1 MRKKYRVIVA
11 LLLIMLLAVGCQK
24 EEVKETPSNEVATVE
39 NDEYSELAEENILLK
54 REVSSIQAELRYYE
68 NCVMAN
74 DSEEFVKWATEARG
88 GEFVSEVEEA
98 EEQSLPMREYVGG
111 LDKSEME
118 IVIEPIEDERE
129 MRIAELTAENDR
141 LNQKKEK
148 LQMEIEMYKEIL
160 GIGMESGEDLWGD

>member
-1 MRKKYRVIVA
+1 VV
-11 LLLIMLLAVGCQK
+11 LLLIMLLVVGCQK
-24 EEVKETPSNEVATVE
+24 EEVKETPSNGVATVE

-74 DSEEFVKWATEARG
+74 DSDEFVKWATEARG
-88 GEFVSEVEEA
+88 GEFVSEVEDA
-98 EEQSLPMREYVGG
+98 EEQSLPVREYAGG

-118 IVIEPIEDERE
+118 IVIELVEDEGERE

-141 LNQKKEK
+141 LTQKKEK

-160 GIGMESGEDLWGD
+160 DIGVKSGEELWVD

>member
-1 MRKKYRVIVA
+1 MV
-11 LLLIMLLAVGCQK
+11 LLLIMLLVVGCQK
-24 EEVKETPSNEVATVE
+24 EEVKETPSNGVATVE

-74 DSEEFVKWATEARG
+74 DSDEFVKWATEARG

-98 EEQSLPMREYVGG
+98 EEQSLSVREYAGG

-118 IVIEPIEDERE
+118 IVIEPVEDEGERE

-141 LNQKKEK
+141 LTQKKEK

-160 GIGMESGEDLWGD
+160 DIGVKSGEELWVD